1 MSTRLAAANDTK
13 AKGLSINDTLVEK
26 PEIARI
32 DVEPVNS
39 ARVRQPLYEARKKI
53 FPKRANGTFRRFK
66 WLVMLVT
73 LAIYYLT
80 PWIRWDRGPYAPD
93 QAVLLDIA
101 NRRFYFFMIEI
112 WPQEFY
118 YIAGLLVMAGFG
130 LFLVTSV
137 VGRAWC
143 GYTCP
148 QTVWVDLF
156 LVVERA
162 IEGDRNSR
170 MKLDAAPW
178 SVNKLARRVSK
189 HAIWIVIGVLT
200 GGAWIFYFADAP
212 TLLDSFVHGD
222 APAVAYITVAV
233 LTATTYVF
241 GGLLREQVCTYMCPW
256 PRIQAAMLDENSLTV
271 TYNDWRGEPR
281 TRGSKKAAAAGVV
294 GGDCVD
300 CNACV
305 AVCPMGID
313 IRDGQQMECITCALC
328 IDACDSVMDKIGKE
342 RGLISYAT
350 LADYQSNMAVATA
363 NGTEPISPQRIHDAD
378 SKLSPSIEHFHLK
391 KLFRPRVLVYFGA
404 FAAVGV
410 GLLTTLLLRDRLAL
424 NVLHD
429 RNPQFV
435 TLSDGSIRNGYTVKI
450 LNMVPVRR
458 EMELSLEGLEGATM
472 VAEPSDQPAGRT
484 LKFTA
489 EPDQASPLKI
499 FVRLPPQDDDS
510 DEQQFQFVL
519 VDKTLGESDR
529 YKASFNGPEQ

>member
-1 MSTRLAAANDTK
+1 M
-13 AKGLSINDTLVEK
+13 SINDTLGDT
-26 PEIARI
+26 PEIDRV
-32 DVEPVNS
+32 DVEAVNS
-39 ARVRQPLYEARKKI
+39 ARVRQPLYTARKKI

-73 LAIYYLT
+73 LSIYYLM
-80 PWIRWDRGPYAPD
+80 PWIRWDRGPNAPD

-162 IEGDRNSR
+162 IEGDRNAR
-170 MKLDAAPW
+170 MKLDTAPW
-178 SVNKLARRVSK
+178 TVDKIWKRLSK
-189 HAIWIVIGVLT
+189 HAIWLLIGVLT

-222 APAVAYITVAV
+222 APPIAYITVSV
-233 LTATTYVF
+233 MTATTYVF
-241 GGLLREQVCTYMCPW
+241 GGLMREQVCTYMCPW

-281 TRGSKKAAAAGVV
+281 THGAKKALAAGVI

-305 AVCPMGID
+305 VVCPMGID
-313 IRDGQQMECITCALC
+313 IREGQQLECITCALC
-328 IDACDSVMDKIGKE
+328 IDACDSVMDKLGRP

-350 LADYQSNMAVATA
+350 LADYQSNMAIATA
-363 NGTEPISPQRIHDAD
+363 N
-378 SKLSPSIEHFHLK
+378 
-391 KLFRPRVLVYFGA
+391 
-404 FAAVGV
+404 
-410 GLLTTLLLRDRLAL
+410 
-424 NVLHD
+424 
-429 RNPQFV
+429 
-435 TLSDGSIRNGYTVKI
+435 
-450 LNMVPVRR
+450 
-458 EMELSLEGLEGATM
+458 
-472 VAEPSDQPAGRT
+472 
-484 LKFTA
+484 
-489 EPDQASPLKI
+489 
-499 FVRLPPQDDDS
+499 
-510 DEQQFQFVL
+510 
-519 VDKTLGESDR
+519 
-529 YKASFNGPEQ
+529 